1 MHLQNNYAVTED
13 RKAVAGKQKTEESC
27 RKTEK
32 KLPQNRKKAAA
43 KQRLM
48 QSCAISA
55 AAL

>member
-32 KLPQNRKKAAA
+32 KLPQN
-43 KQRLM
+43 
-48 QSCAISA
+48 SA
-55 AAL
+55 

>member
-13 RKAVAGKQKTEESC
+13 GKAVAGKQ
-27 RKTEK
+27 
-32 KLPQNRKKAAA
+32 KKAAA